1 MIGVANPPFGKRF
14 AKQLCRF
21 VVFIVRLAE
30 TDFPN
35 IGKGGCQY
43 QGASLHGKPNGQGA
57 LTCADGRVYTGA
69 FKNGQFHGKGQY
81 VVPNRHSLMLAPF
94 NMNSDKLR
102 NMVLTGTF
110 VNGLANGKFKVF
122 QEGKHVFNMQFDRG
136 IVTNMT
142 LPQKR

>member
-1 MIGVANPPFGKRF
+1 MNHANFLRSAALLTALLTQPAWADTF
-14 AKQLCRF
+14 AH
-21 VVFIVRLAE
+21 
-30 TDFPN
+30 D
-35 IGKGGCQY
+35 GCQY
-43 QGASLHGKPNGQGA
+43 QGASLHGKPHGQGA

-122 QEGKHVFNMQFDRG
+122 QEGKHVFDMQFDRG

-142 LPQKR
+142 LPQKH